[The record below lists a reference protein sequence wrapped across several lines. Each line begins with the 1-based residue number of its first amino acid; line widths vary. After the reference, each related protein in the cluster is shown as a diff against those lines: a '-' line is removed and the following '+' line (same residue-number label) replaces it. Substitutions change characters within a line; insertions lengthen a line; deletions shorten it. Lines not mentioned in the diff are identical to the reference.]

1 MNLMIQLQIKKY
13 PKLFREILTPQ
24 QHLVKLMIILGFYV
38 LKLKNLLGK
47 KINLQIKNNNQM
59 KFRNFKNHNKKV
71 WTVKI
76 HVNNLKIQTT
86 F

>member
-1 MNLMIQLQIKKY
+1 MNLRILFQKKKY
-13 PKLFREILTPQ
+13 PKLFKETLTPL
-24 QHLVKLMIILGFYV
+24 QHLVKLMIIWGFYV

-47 KINLQIKNNNQM
+47 KINLQIINNNQM

-71 WTVKI
+71 WTAKI
-76 HVNNLKIQTT
+76 HVNNLKIQMT

>member
-1 MNLMIQLQIKKY
+1 
-13 PKLFREILTPQ
+13 
-24 QHLVKLMIILGFYV
+24 
-38 LKLKNLLGK
+38 
-47 KINLQIKNNNQM
+47 M

-76 HVNNLKIQTT
+76 HVNNLKIQMT